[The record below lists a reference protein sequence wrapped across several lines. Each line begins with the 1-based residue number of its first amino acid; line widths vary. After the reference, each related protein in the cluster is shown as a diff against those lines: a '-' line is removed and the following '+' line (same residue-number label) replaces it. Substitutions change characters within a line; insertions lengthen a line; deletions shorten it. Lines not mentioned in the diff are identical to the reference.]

1 MRTGAFV
8 ALVSLVVAAS
18 ACKKEQ
24 AGDPAQPAG
33 SGAAPAAATPSFEK
47 LGIAPCDEY
56 LEKYS
61 KCLSSKVPEP
71 ARTTFLQGMKQTH
84 DSWKQAKAS
93 NPGGL
98 EASCKMTLD
107 MVKKSMAQFNC
118 EW

>member
-1 MRTGAFV
+1 MRRGFV
-8 ALVSLVVAAS
+8 VVLMMGLLVVVGG
-18 ACKKEQ
+18 CKKE
-24 AGDPAQPAG
+24 GGEAQAG
-33 SGAAPAAATPSFEK
+33 SGSAPAAATPSFEK

-61 KCLSSKVPEP
+61 KCLSTKVPDP

-84 DSWKQAKAS
+84 ESWKQAKAS

-98 EASCKMTLD
+98 EASCKTTLE
-107 MVKKSMAQFNC
+107 MVKKTMAQFNC